1 MAHKISPILKIYHI
15 NQDDDDQVERF
26 LQSQFSKYG
35 KIININISLVSTP
48 NANDLEPSDE
58 FSASIRFV
66 NSHSV
71 IEVGYVLCVICTL
84 MYLVSEFLYVL
95 EMFL

>member
-1 MAHKISPILKIYHI
+1 MESQLAHKISPVLKVYHI
-15 NQDDDDQVERF
+15 EEDDDESAERF

-35 KIININISLVSTP
+35 KIVTINISLVSSP

-58 FSASIRFV
+58 FSASVRFV

-71 IEVGYVLCVICTL
+71 IEVK
-84 MYLVSEFLYVL
+84 S
-95 EMFL
+95 